1 MSPYQTHCEHGY
13 ISAQRRVTVYRMT
26 LKIKPWSQW
35 TYVHREFVLCSLSGL
50 YALAMIVMVAWTTL
64 GLLLGF

>member
-1 MSPYQTHCEHGY
+1 
-13 ISAQRRVTVYRMT
+13 MT